1 MAAIYVIINQ
11 WKLIKKNSDQNR
23 GNFTL
28 QNDKIEQLQVLT
40 VRTESMRDKHK
51 LEQSVLCWR
60 ISNKIA
66 DKIGISKVKKA
77 LSPRI
82 IIYVIINP
90 HFLSSLSYFVS
101 IISLF
106 LNININS
113 RIVKCVIIFLH
124 FLSSFLIMSVI
135 YYFPFAKYK

>member
-1 MAAIYVIINQ
+1 
-11 WKLIKKNSDQNR
+11 
-23 GNFTL
+23 
-28 QNDKIEQLQVLT
+28 
-40 VRTESMRDKHK
+40 MRDKHK

-113 RIVKCVIIFLH
+113 RIIKCVI
-124 FLSSFLIMSVI
+124 
-135 YYFPFAKYK
+135 